1 MVFFKENWRGFL
13 AILWT
18 FWDFWIGHFVAYG
31 IFTSAKMD
39 ISWISQIYVEFTVV
53 NCVRD
58 IFENIDF
65 NCSYSVA

>member
-1 MVFFKENWRGFL
+1 MVFFEENWRGFL
-13 AILWT
+13 AILWI
-18 FWDFWIGHFVAYG
+18 FWDFWIGHFVAFG

-39 ISWISQIYVEFTVV
+39 ISGLFVECTVV

-58 IFENIDF
+58 KFENTDL